1 MAAGV
6 SGSDMG
12 GWAVVARGWQA
23 VSGGRQG
30 VAGSGRRVAR
40 GQERGRPW
48 QAVAGRREAAAE
60 GGSQWSWGGGEAIF
74 FCFQVKSFC
83 FRLNRILHV

>member
-1 MAAGV
+1 MAAG
-6 SGSDMG
+6 GFRQCHERG
-12 GWAVVARGWQA
+12 AVVAMGWQA

-60 GGSQWSWGGGEAIF
+60 GGSQWSLGEKAMF
-74 FCFQVKSFC
+74 FVSK
-83 FRLNRILHV
+83 